1 MRFKIAILIVFFAT
15 ELLAETNT
23 HLRVGIGSSSNP
35 TQSMENTDTSF
46 SQFRPEWQQPFY
58 SGDNTTLATAFS
70 ANLRLYNDEYV
81 ASNANYTNF
90 KGELSAESNIA
101 SFLTGGV
108 KFHGAKTV
116 DHIASPKIK
125 KIFGEESG
133 YNEFAL
139 GAFGGV
145 HLGEWLWQL
154 EASFVGRDFALTSY
168 DNNENII
175 LDDHKDFHN
184 ILRFTY
190 DPEGDLKVELAGSWR
205 DRRYVDTPTNPISK
219 LSPPAEGST
228 RPLEFLQEDYI
239 VVVTPELDDFKAETL
254 ILMGWD
260 VDRTNNAT
268 TQKRGR
274 LTQKFEF
281 PFWKEKL
288 KVRPLLDV
296 TFKHFPNLTLPL
308 IPVPRSD
315 TIITAA
321 VEVGFGVTKE
331 LEAAVGYYKLGS
343 SSNSLANNYY
353 EDFLSTEL
361 TARF

>member
-1 MRFKIAILIVFFAT
+1 MKLKIIVLLAFFAGH
-15 ELLAETNT
+15 LAASPNT
-23 HLRVGIGSSSNP
+23 QLRIGIGSSSNP
-35 TQSMENTDTSF
+35 TQSLESTDTSF
-46 SQFRPEWQQPFY
+46 SQFKPEWKQPFY
-58 SGDNTTLATAFS
+58 STDKTTYAATIS
-70 ANLRLYNDEYV
+70 ANLRFFDDEYV

-90 KGELSAESNIA
+90 IAELSAETSIT

-108 KFHGAKTV
+108 NFHAGKTV
-116 DHIASPKIK
+116 DHIPSAKIK

-133 YNEFAL
+133 YNELAL
-139 GAFGGV
+139 GVFGKLHWGD
-145 HLGEWLWQL
+145 WLWQL
-154 EASFVGRDFALTSY
+154 EPTFVGRDFALTSY

-184 ILRFTY
+184 ILRVTY
-190 DPEGDLKVELAGSWR
+190 DPVGDLKVDLSGSWR
-205 DRRYVDTPTNPISK
+205 NRRYVDTPLNPISK
-219 LSPPAEGST
+219 LSAPAEGST
-228 RPLEFLQEDYI
+228 RPLEFLQEDYTLVI
-239 VVVTPELDDFKAETL
+239 TPELDEFKAETL
-254 ILMGWD
+254 IGMGWD

-288 KVRPLLDV
+288 KLRPLLDV

-321 VEVGFGVTKE
+321 VELGFAFSKK
-331 LEAAVGYYKLGS
+331 LEAAVGFYKLGS

-353 EDFLSTEL
+353 EDFLSTEI
-361 TARF
+361 TATF